1 MDKKTVLII
10 FILFVCVIIL
20 FHHYYIH
27 RFDEK
32 KSTIEKW
39 FQWEDINN
47 HETVIIGLLG
57 LILGILI
64 YHPIKQKVRK
74 SSH

>member
-1 MDKKTVLII
+1 MDKKVIITLIPLFFI
-10 FILFVCVIIL
+10 FILL
-20 FHHYYIH
+20 LHHYYIH

-32 KSTIEKW
+32 KSTINKW

-57 LILGILI
+57 LILGVLI
-64 YHPIKQKVRK
+64 CFY
-74 SSH
+74 